1 LKIYYNFF
9 IHLFAYEFVYDQL
22 PENNLNDQY
31 FDKYLLY
38 WIKKNY
44 LIMNNSTYQINR
56 NYSQQI
62 SLIINPFEQYA
73 RTYLLIYEQDYISL
87 ENNYSTLI
95 KLYQKNLLTKV
106 DSQNIISVLASSSNI
121 LTNALR
127 TLNTND
133 KSKLRH
139 MLTELFQPMS
149 IHLRAKL

>member
-1 LKIYYNFF
+1 MKIYYNFF